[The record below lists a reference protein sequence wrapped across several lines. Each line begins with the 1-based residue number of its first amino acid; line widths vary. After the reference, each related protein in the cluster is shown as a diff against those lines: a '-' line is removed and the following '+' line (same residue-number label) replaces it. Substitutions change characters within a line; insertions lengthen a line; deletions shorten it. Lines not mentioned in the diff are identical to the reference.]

1 MNFFMFKCLRCKKSL
16 QRFRPKNVLQ
26 GLNSNIQYLCPHC
39 SRRYYTP
46 FILKILHTIIVLI
59 VFILI
64 SIQCLLNDREGNVLD
79 IILVAISISYAVG
92 ALSILKPVYMN
103 DRV

>member
-1 MNFFMFKCLRCKKSL
+1 MNFCMFKCLRCKKSL

-64 SIQCLLNDREGNVLD
+64 SIQCLPNDREGNVLD